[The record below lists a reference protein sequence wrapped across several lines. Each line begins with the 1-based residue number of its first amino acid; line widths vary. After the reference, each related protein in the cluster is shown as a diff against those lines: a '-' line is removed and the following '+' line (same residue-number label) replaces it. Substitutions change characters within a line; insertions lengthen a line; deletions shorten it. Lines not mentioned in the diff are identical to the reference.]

1 MMTSLSGKVALV
13 TGGARGLGGGIALAL
28 AREKAKVAA
37 ADIIGAENVEFR
49 KLLHKASDE
58 GVEISP
64 FNLDVTDTVSVAKV
78 IEKTLS
84 RFGQLDILVN
94 AAGVISVSLVSEL
107 EEQEWD
113 RVMDVNA
120 KGVFLCCKAVLPHL
134 IDRGEGRII
143 NIASVAG
150 KMGRHGLSHY
160 SASKHAV
167 LGFTKS
173 LAYEMA
179 PYSVTVNAVNPGII
193 KTFMWEKVLAP
204 HFAKQQGSHPESTFE
219 SIIEERIPLG
229 RPQTLEDISQAVIF
243 LCKAPN
249 ITGCSLTVDGGYTM
263 L

>member
-1 MMTSLSGKVALV
+1 MTSLSGKVALV

-37 ADIIGAENVEFR
+37 ADIIGAENAEFR
-49 KLLHKASDE
+49 ELLHKASDG

-94 AAGVISVSLVSEL
+94 AAGVISVRLVSEL

-150 KMGRHGLSHY
+150 KMGRHGLAHY

-229 RPQTLEDISQAVIF
+229 RPQTLADISQAVIF

-249 ITGCSLTVDGGYTM
+249 ITGRSLTVDGGYTM

>member
-1 MMTSLSGKVALV
+1 MTNLSGKVALV

-28 AREKAKVAA
+28 AREKAKVVA
-37 ADIIGAENVEFR
+37 ADIIGVDSVEFQD
-49 KLLHKASDE
+49 LLHKANDE

-64 FNLDVTDTVSVAKV
+64 FNIDVTDTVSVKKA
-78 IEKTLS
+78 IDKTVS
-84 RFGQLDILVN
+84 RFGQLDILIN
-94 AAGVISVSLVSEL
+94 AAGVVSVIPVSEL

-113 RVMDVNA
+113 RVMNVNI
-120 KGVFLCCKAVLPHL
+120 KGVFLCCKAALPHL
-134 IDRGEGRII
+134 IDRGEGRIV

-150 KMGRHGLSHY
+150 KAGRPGLSHY

-173 LAYEMA
+173 LAYETA
-179 PYSVTVNAVNPGII
+179 PHNVTVNTVNPGII

-204 HFAKQQGSHPESTFE
+204 HFAKQQGTNVESTFE

-229 RPQTLEDISQAVIF
+229 RPQTLEDIAQAVIF

>member
-1 MMTSLSGKVALV
+1 MTNLSGKVALV

-28 AREKAKVAA
+28 AREKVKVAA
-37 ADIIGAENVEFR
+37 ADIIGVDSVEFQD
-49 KLLHKASDE
+49 LLHKANDE

-64 FNLDVTDTVSVAKV
+64 FNIDVTDTVSVKKA
-78 IEKTLS
+78 IDKTVS
-84 RFGQLDILVN
+84 RFGQLDILIN
-94 AAGVISVSLVSEL
+94 AAGVVSVIPVSEL

-113 RVMDVNA
+113 RVMNVNI
-120 KGVFLCCKAVLPHL
+120 KGGFLCCKAALPHL
-134 IDRGEGRII
+134 IDRGEGRIV

-150 KMGRHGLSHY
+150 KAGRPGLSHY

-173 LAYEMA
+173 LAYETA
-179 PYSVTVNAVNPGII
+179 PHNVTVNAVNPGII

-204 HFAKQQGSHPESTFE
+204 HFAKQQGTNVESTFE

-229 RPQTLEDISQAVIF
+229 RPQTLEDIAQAVIF

>member
-1 MMTSLSGKVALV
+1 MMTNLSGKVALV

-28 AREKAKVAA
+28 AREKVKVAA
-37 ADIIGAENVEFR
+37 ADIIGVDSVEFQD
-49 KLLHKASDE
+49 LLHKANDE

-64 FNLDVTDTVSVAKV
+64 FNIDVTDTVSVKKA
-78 IEKTLS
+78 IDKTVS
-84 RFGQLDILVN
+84 RFGQLDILIN
-94 AAGVISVSLVSEL
+94 AAGVVSVSPVSEL

-113 RVMDVNA
+113 RVMNVNI
-120 KGVFLCCKAVLPHL
+120 KGVFLCCKAALPHL
-134 IDRGEGRII
+134 IDRGEGRIV

-150 KMGRHGLSHY
+150 KAGRPGLSHY

-173 LAYEMA
+173 LAYETA
-179 PYSVTVNAVNPGII
+179 PYNVTVNAVNPGII

-204 HFAKQQGSHPESTFE
+204 HFAKQRGSLPESTFE